1 MRSVWEKLS
10 TDFLNIFIGNTMGF
24 VAPMIVGIIINGQN
38 DVEHWQLVFW
48 ISTVVYTVG
57 SLVFIV
63 LGSSEEQ
70 KWNRG
75 EISQSQHDNLV

>member
-1 MRSVWEKLS
+1 MALV
-10 TDFLNIFIGNTMGF
+10 GNTMGF

-38 DVEHWQLVFW
+38 DVDHWQLVFW
-48 ISTVVYTVG
+48 ISTVIYTVG

-75 EISQSQHDNLV
+75 DIYISK

>member
-1 MRSVWEKLS
+1 
-10 TDFLNIFIGNTMGF
+10 MGF

-75 EISQSQHDNLV
+75 DIYISK

>member
-1 MRSVWEKLS
+1 
-10 TDFLNIFIGNTMGF
+10 MGF
-24 VAPMIVGIIINGQN
+24 VAPMILGFIINGQS

-48 ISTVVYTVG
+48 IATVVYTLG

-75 EISQSQHDNLV
+75 DIYISK